1 MNSQTLTRSEM
12 LVMEALWNIGCESTV
27 NMILDRYS
35 VPKPAYTTIAT
46 FLRILTEKQYVGRRK
61 TSGMGKTYVYYP
73 LLTRDEYRKMVMND
87 VKDTLFNSSASDI
100 VSYLVEDGQLTV
112 KEIKEL
118 LDIINES

>member
-1 MNSQTLTRSEM
+1 M
-12 LVMEALWNIGCESTV
+12 LVMEALWDIGRESTV

-100 VSYLVEDGQLTV
+100 VSYLLEDGQLTV

>member
-12 LVMEALWNIGCESTV
+12 LVMEALWDIGRESTV

-61 TSGMGKTYVYYP
+61 TGGMGKTYVYYP

-118 LDIINES
+118 LEIINES

>member
-12 LVMEALWNIGCESTV
+12 LVMEALWDIGRESTV